1 MKVLF
6 KTKRVYVR
14 LVGTPVDCSKTDRQ
28 NWRNDNMNETAI
40 TPEFIRSEEELNA
53 AFARIDELIDAT
65 SRTTA

>member
-1 MKVLF
+1 
-6 KTKRVYVR
+6 
-14 LVGTPVDCSKTDRQ
+14 
-28 NWRNDNMNETAI
+28 MNETAI